1 MSLNCPFITMKETI
15 QKLIKTDLGD
25 KVLVIAKTRT
35 IWGEDGKWHRGLACT
50 DKALRMDVLLTSDCD
65 YHIEETEEYK
75 FGLIDKDETGD
86 YKGTIIFMAE
96 DEEDMEQLAS
106 LYLIRLAGA
115 IRNGLGEE
123 WRVEGT
129 ALCLANAALVINERA
144 VGLGYVDE
152 RQTYVGNIRR
162 GETYEPAIY
171 DGNQEAEI
179 EIRYIENKFAHIL
192 DET

>member
-1 MSLNCPFITMKETI
+1 MNETI
-15 QKLIKTDLGD
+15 QKLIETDLGD

-35 IWGEDGKWHRGLACT
+35 IWGEDGKSRGLLACT
-50 DKALRMDVLLTSDCD
+50 DKVLRMDVLLASDGD
-65 YHIEETEEYK
+65 YHIEETESYK
-75 FGLIDKDETGD
+75 FGLIDKDKTGD
-86 YKGTIIFMAE
+86 HKGTVIFMAE

-115 IRNGLGEE
+115 VRNGFGEE

-129 ALCLANAALVINERA
+129 ALCLANAALAVNGRA

-152 RQTYVGNIRR
+152 SQTYADGIRR

-179 EIRYIENKFAHIL
+179 GIRYIENKFAHIL
-192 DET
+192 DEE